1 MNLKV
6 TAKEKSIIDN
16 LYFSKMGKEYKII
29 LK

>member
-6 TAKEKSIIDN
+6 TTKDKSIIDN